1 MRTISQTSCL
11 PRYATPRRVD
21 RPTLGPAVGA
31 AAKLLGK
38 PLFPW
43 QQQVADVVMEL
54 DPATGLLVYREWG
67 LTVPRQSGKTTLVL
81 AKSIQRAMA
90 TRHFGPRQRIVYT
103 AQTRKDARLKWEE
116 DFVEDLNAS
125 RNLRGKYKVIKSN
138 GREHVKFE
146 NGSRF
151 GIDATTEKSGHGPTL
166 DEGFIDEAFA
176 QVDNRSEQAFKPAM
190 VTRQQPQFGVI
201 STAGWLG
208 ESPYLWDKVESG
220 REFAKQGRTDSV
232 AYFEWSAPLDCDPYD
247 RGVWR
252 RWMPGLTC
260 NGGLI
265 SEEAIA
271 ADLLTMG
278 LNEWR
283 RAYLNHWVV
292 KDAPVEA
299 VIPKQ
304 LWAAKAD
311 PKPGRLAPVAFG
323 ITVNPQRRDRTTI
336 GIAGRRADGRVQVE
350 VVAEGP
356 GIDWAISWVIE
367 RVARWDPCAV
377 VLDGTA
383 LALAKPL
390 AVALIE
396 ATPTTVTD
404 RAQASVDFYDA
415 VTQDRLRHVGDPVLA
430 SSVDGAAKRLIS
442 LRWVWDGPG
451 VDPVQAVT
459 LAHWGL
465 LQYLPKPAPA
475 DPRNVAGG
483 PGGATETADLA
494 AVGF

>member
-1 MRTISQTSCL
+1 
-11 PRYATPRRVD
+11 
-21 RPTLGPAVGA
+21 
-31 AAKLLGK
+31 
-38 PLFPW
+38 
-43 QQQVADVVMEL
+43 MEL

-90 TRHFGPRQRIVYT
+90 TKHFGPRQRITYT

-116 DFVEDLNAS
+116 DFVEDLEAS
-125 RNLRGKYKVIKSN
+125 RNLRGKFRVIRSN

-151 GIDATTEKSGHGPTL
+151 GIDATTEKSGHGPVL
-166 DEGFIDEAFA
+166 DEGFVDEAFA
-176 QVDNRSEQAFKPAM
+176 QEDNRNEQAFKPAM
-190 VTRQQPQFGVI
+190 ITREQPQFGVI

-208 ESPYLWDKVESG
+208 QSPYLWDKVEAG
-220 REFAKQGRTDSV
+220 RGFAESGRTDSV

-247 RGVWR
+247 RRIWR
-252 RWMPGLTC
+252 RWMPGLKC
-260 NGGLI
+260 NGGMI

-283 RAYLNHWVV
+283 RAYLNHWVI
-292 KDAPVEA
+292 KDAPNEP
-299 VIPKQ
+299 IISKQ

-311 PKPGRLAPVAFG
+311 AQPGRLAPVAFG
-323 ITVNPQRRDRTTI
+323 ITVNPDRDKTTI

-350 VVAEGP
+350 VVAEGS
-356 GIDWAISWVIE
+356 GIDWAITWVID
-367 RVARWDPCAV
+367 RVARWDPVAV

-383 LALAKPL
+383 LRLAKPL
-390 AVALIE
+390 AEAFIE

-404 RAQASVDFYDA
+404 RAQASVDLYDA
-415 VTQDRLRHVGDPVLA
+415 VTQDTLRHVGDPVLA
-430 SSVDGAAKRLIS
+430 SSVEGAAKRLIS
-442 LRWVWDGPG
+442 NRWVWEGPG
-451 VDPVQAVT
+451 VGPIQSVT
-459 LAHWGL
+459 LAYWGL
-465 LQYLPKPAPA
+465 LQYLPKPPPA
-475 DPRNVAGG
+475 SPQRAGG
-483 PGGATETADLA
+483 EPAVATGTADLA

>member
-1 MRTISQTSCL
+1 
-11 PRYATPRRVD
+11 
-21 RPTLGPAVGA
+21 
-31 AAKLLGK
+31 
-38 PLFPW
+38 
-43 QQQVADVVMEL
+43 MEI

-90 TRHFGPRQRIVYT
+90 TKHFGPRQRITYT

-116 DFVEDLNAS
+116 DFVEDLEAS
-125 RNLRGKYKVIKSN
+125 RNLRGKFRVIRSN

-190 VTRQQPQFGVI
+190 VTREQPQFGVI

-208 ESPYLWDKVESG
+208 ESPYLWDKVEAG
-220 REFAKQGRTDSV
+220 RVFAKSGRTDSV
-232 AYFEWSAPLDCDPYD
+232 AYFEWSAPLDCDPAD
-247 RGVWR
+247 RRVWR
-252 RWMPGLTC
+252 ACMPGLKC

-265 SEEAIA
+265 SEEAIE

-283 RAYLNHWVV
+283 RAYLNHWVI
-292 KDAPVEA
+292 KDAPNDPIIPVE
-299 VIPKQ
+299 
-304 LWAAKAD
+304 LWSSLSD
-311 PKPGRLAPVAFG
+311 PRPGRLAPVAFG
-323 ITVNPQRRDRTTI
+323 IAVIPDRSRTFI
-336 GIAGRRADGRVQVE
+336 GVAGQRADGRAQVE
-350 VVAEGP
+350 AIVEGP
-356 GIDWAISWVIE
+356 GVDWAVDWVVE

-383 LALAKPL
+383 LGLVKPL
-390 AVALIE
+390 AEALIE
-396 ATPTTVTD
+396 ATPTTTTE
-404 RAQASVDFYDA
+404 RAQATVDLYDA
-415 VTQDRLRHVGDPVLA
+415 ATHDRLRHPGDAALA
-430 SSVDGAAKRLIS
+430 TSVEVALKRPLS
-442 LRWVWDGPG
+442 ERWLWDGPG
-451 VDPVQAVT
+451 VGPIQSVT

-465 LQYLPKPAPA
+465 LMHTPKPPPA
-475 DPRNVAGG
+475 DPQRAGDDLTPVA
-483 PGGATETADLA
+483 TTADLT

>member
-1 MRTISQTSCL
+1 MTTSPTCS
-11 PRYATPRRVD
+11 PRYATPRRAD

-31 AAKLLGK
+31 AARLLGK

-90 TRHFGPRQRIVYT
+90 TKHFGPRQRIVYT
-103 AQTRKDARLKWEE
+103 AQTRKDARRKWEE
-116 DFVEDLNAS
+116 DFVEDLEAS
-125 RNLRGKYKVIKSN
+125 RSLRGKFRVIRSN

-190 VTRQQPQFGVI
+190 VTRNQPQFGVI

-220 REFAKQGRTDSV
+220 REFAREGRTDSV
-232 AYFEWSAPLDCDPYD
+232 AYFEWSASLDCDPAD
-247 RGVWR
+247 RRVWR
-252 RWMPGLTC
+252 ACMPGLQC

-278 LNEWR
+278 LNEFR

-292 KDAPVEA
+292 KDAPA
-299 VIPKQ
+299 QPVIPAD
-304 LWAAKAD
+304 LWASMAD
-311 PKPGRLAPVAFG
+311 LYPGRLSPVAFG
-323 ITVNPQRRDRTTI
+323 ITVSPDRSRTTI
-336 GIAGRRADGRVQVE
+336 GVAGRRADGLAQIE
-350 VVAEGP
+350 VVAEQP
-356 GIDWAISWVIE
+356 GVDWAVDWVIE
-367 RVARWDPCAV
+367 RVARWDPCAI

-383 LALAKPL
+383 LGLAGPL
-390 AVALIE
+390 AEALIE
-396 ATPTTVTD
+396 ATPTTTTD
-404 RAQASVDFYDA
+404 RAQATVDLYDA
-415 VTQDRLRHVGDPVLA
+415 VTEGRIRHTGDPALA
-430 SSVDGAAKRLIS
+430 SSVETALKRPLS
-442 LRWVWDGPG
+442 DRWLWDGPG
-451 VDPVQAVT
+451 VGPIQAVT
-459 LAHWGL
+459 LAYRGL
-465 LQYLPKPAPA
+465 LMHTPPAPPPA
-475 DPRNVAGG
+475 PQRAGDGSVAV
-483 PGGATETADLA
+483 AETADLA
-494 AVGF
+494 RVGF